1 MLISLEGSLELLSSW
16 GEGNT
21 GPSWYGS
28 SSWLSGQLGFGFIVG
43 GGLMGLPLLL
53 GFP

>member
-28 SSWLSGQLGFGFIVG
+28 SSWLSGQLGFCFIVG

>member
-28 SSWLSGQLGFGFIVG
+28 SSWLSGQLGVW
-43 GGLMGLPLLL
+43 PLEVVFLS
-53 GFP
+53 GKD